1 MAVDSG
7 GWRRLRQRRGFKPRC
22 QTPGNVLTNKEVF
35 TWAKRNNRRL
45 LHVGDIDKTSKNS
58 VVRCGGIYASKFVT
72 FKGNIHAIKFVI
84 FEKAYVGG

>member
-22 QTPGNVLTNKEVF
+22 RTPGNVLTNKEV
-35 TWAKRNNRRL
+35 L
-45 LHVGDIDKTSKNS
+45 HLHIVLHVAVHRGYGGVRWNS

-72 FKGNIHAIKFVI
+72 FKGNIHASKFVI